1 MASPKS
7 SVAAGPVMPVSGTAF
22 SPAKLVQLLGIIAL
36 YLLLTAVPT
45 PPGLT
50 PAAQKALALMVAAVL
65 TWVLEVIPIGIA
77 SVLFIFLQGPLGI
90 YPLGEAVT
98 NFSTPT
104 IFFILAMFLIATA
117 FEESGLGRRLS
128 LWLASLAGSNPRNVL
143 LSFML
148 PTAIISMFLADI
160 PTTVMFAS
168 IAIGLLE
175 RTGCVPG
182 KSNFGRAVMMGIPIA
197 AAIGGVGTPAGSG
210 INVMALGLLKDTA
223 HVEVNFLQ
231 WSALGIPLVLILTPI
246 AWLILTWVLP
256 FEIKEVSGLDKVR
269 EDLKALGPLTAS
281 EVKFVSIFAVT
292 IALWFTEPFHHIPAP
307 FVAVATAALFFV
319 PGINLLSWK
328 EASGRIGWDVILL
341 VGAANSL
348 ALSLWKLG
356 AAKWLAT
363 GILGG
368 LGETSLLTLVLIIS
382 AFGVFSHLLIP
393 VATGLLAVMIP
404 ALGVLAASIG
414 VNPAALVIP
423 IAFTAS
429 CVFLLPLDPIPLV
442 TYTYG
447 YYKMLDMFKPGVLIA
462 LVWIVLLA
470 FLIVGATAVGLI

>member
-1 MASPKS
+1 VTRADGSVTVGPALPAADAGFSPK
-7 SVAAGPVMPVSGTAF
+7 
-22 SPAKLVQLLGIIAL
+22 KLLQLLGISAL
-36 YLLLTAVPT
+36 YLVLVTLPT
-45 PPGLT
+45 PAGLT

-77 SVLFIFLQGPLGI
+77 SVLFVFLQGPLGI

-104 IFFILAMFLIATA
+104 IFFIMAMFLIATA

-128 LWLASLAGSNPRNVL
+128 LWLASLAGSNPRYVL

-148 PTAIISMFLADI
+148 PTAILSMVLADI
-160 PTTVMFAS
+160 PTAVMFAS
-168 IAIGLLE
+168 IALGLLE
-175 RTGCVPG
+175 RTGCLPG

-197 AAIGGVGTPAGSG
+197 ASIGGIGTPAGSG

-223 HVEVNFLQ
+223 HVNVNFLQ

-246 AWLILTWVLP
+246 AWLILTWVVP

-269 EDLKALGPLTAS
+269 ADLRRLGPLSAG
-281 EVKFVSIFAVT
+281 EKRFVGIFAMT
-292 IALWFTEPFHHIPAP
+292 IVLWFTEPFHRIPAP
-307 FVAVATAALFFV
+307 FVAVATAALFFA
-319 PGINLLSWK
+319 PGVNLLNWK

-368 LGETSLLTLVLIIS
+368 LGHTTLLTLVLIIA

-404 ALGVLAASIG
+404 ALAVLAAGMG

-442 TYTYG
+442 TYPYG

-470 FLIVGATAVGLI
+470 FLIVGATGAGLI